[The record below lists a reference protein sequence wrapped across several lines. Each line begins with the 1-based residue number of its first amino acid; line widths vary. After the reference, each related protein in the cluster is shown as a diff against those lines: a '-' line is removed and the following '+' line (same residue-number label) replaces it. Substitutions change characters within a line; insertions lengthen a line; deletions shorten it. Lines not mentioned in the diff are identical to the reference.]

1 MFSCQFPQ
9 REYKNHIGLP
19 CLLFNAP
26 LMFLCL
32 CAGDACVLTNLG
44 RALVLYKRGLMPY
57 AVYSRKRKGCSDE
70 EEMRQ
75 YASLVGQ
82 ICAERILL
90 YRS

>member
-1 MFSCQFPQ
+1 
-9 REYKNHIGLP
+9 
-19 CLLFNAP
+19 
-26 LMFLCL
+26 MFLCL
-32 CAGDACVLTNLG
+32 CAGDACVLTDLG

-82 ICAERILL
+82 NCAERILL